1 MEITI
6 PYFLRRSA
14 KPIAALLVAAKAQV
28 VCEKVFFAL
37 SSFWYCLLSFSIPA
51 LSFLCN
57 PF

>member
-28 VCEKVFFAL
+28 VCEKVFFAP
-37 SSFWYCLLSFSIPA
+37 SSSCFGTGFSGA
-51 LSFLCN
+51 VL
-57 PF
+57 